1 MLPHTA
7 GCVVC
12 GPDNPQGLKLNFE
25 VDLDLPPAAATIRT
39 RFIAERRHIGF
50 QGILHGGVTATILD
64 EVMVWAASWGGR
76 RFCYCGEMS
85 VRYRLPVRVGVEL
98 LAESN
103 IVSMRKRLIET
114 TGRIVDAN
122 GEIHAQATGKYVP
135 VADAQHDE
143 MVRAFADEPQTAN
156 TRAVMGQ

>member
-25 VDLDLPPAAATIRT
+25 VDLDLPPASATIRT

-50 QGILHGGVTATILD
+50 QGILHGGITATILD
-64 EVMVWAASWGGR
+64 EVMVWAASWGGK

-85 VRYRLPVRVGVEL
+85 VRYRLPVRVGAEL
-98 LAESN
+98 WAESQ
-103 IVSMRKRLIET
+103 IVSMRRRLIET
-114 TGRIVDAN
+114 TGRIIDETGQLYA
-122 GEIHAQATGKYVP
+122 EASGKYVP

-143 MVRAFADEPQTAN
+143 MVRAFAPEALTAD
-156 TRAVMGQ
+156 TRSAME